1 MQTKKLKE
9 YIKEYIR
16 EKNGD
21 EGREF
26 NPEDVS
32 KARKHLKGL
41 KDQRFLQSLT
51 RIDSLEEVQALM
63 LAVLEFINQRTPGP
77 NLNRQTA
84 MQAIQKATYDDFI
97 VPKDQDPE
105 VSQEPEVEPEV
116 EPEEEEVEEVS
127 TSAGAGS
134 YNTKYAFRLPK
145 DHKEVK

>member
-1 MQTKKLKE
+1 MQTNKLKE

-16 EKNGD
+16 EKNRD
-21 EGREF
+21 HDREF

-63 LAVLEFINQRTPGP
+63 LTMIEFINQRTPGP
-77 NLNRQTA
+77 NLNKQTA
-84 MQAIQKATYDDFI
+84 MQAIQKATFDDFI
-97 VPKDQDPE
+97 IPKDKDVD
-105 VSQEPEVEPEV
+105 VSPEPEV

-145 DHKEVK
+145 NHKEVK

>member
-1 MQTKKLKE
+1 MQTNKLKE

-21 EGREF
+21 HDREF

-63 LAVLEFINQRTPGP
+63 LTMIEFINQRTPGP
-77 NLNRQTA
+77 NLNKQTS
-84 MQAIQKATYDDFI
+84 MQAIQKATFDDFI
-97 VPKDQDPE
+97 IPKDKDVD
-105 VSQEPEVEPEV
+105 VSPEPEV

-145 DHKEVK
+145 NHKEVK